1 MKMVVLVENSS
12 RCRLCAE
19 HGLSVY
25 IEYEGK
31 TYLLDTGATALFAEN
46 AKELGIDLSKVDTA
60 FLSHAHYDHS
70 GGFEEF
76 FKENDKA
83 AVYMQETSAE
93 NCFYRT
99 EGKDKYIGIPQY
111 LLENYKSLIANQ
123 NLYRALWNSFRNSAV
138 LTVLCLLICSLAGY
152 GFEIY
157 HTKAKDIVF
166 TILLTAMMVP
176 FAAIMIPMFRMFSRL
191 KLVNTMAAFM
201 LPSISTPFMIM
212 MFRQA
217 SRSFPKDIIEAARMD
232 DAGEWKIMLKV
243 ALPMCR
249 SSLIATMM
257 FSVIGIWNSY
267 FWPLVM
273 TNSDKFRPLTLY
285 VEKLKQDAEQG
296 LQWNL
301 IMAGNLILVV
311 PILIIY
317 CFGSKQIIKAFTYNG
332 IK

>member
-1 MKMVVLVENSS
+1 MSKGKKIGMYLFLIIFSLLSIFPLYYMV
-12 RCRLCAE
+12 CAATNM
-19 HGLSVY
+19 SVDV
-25 IEYEGK
+25 IRGK
-31 TYLLDTGATALFAEN
+31 L
-46 AKELGIDLSKVDTA
+46 
-60 FLSHAHYDHS
+60 
-70 GGFEEF
+70 
-76 FKENDKA
+76 
-83 AVYMQETSAE
+83 
-93 NCFYRT
+93 
-99 EGKDKYIGIPQY
+99 IPGTY

-232 DAGEWKIMLKV
+232 GL
-243 ALPMCR
+243 
-249 SSLIATMM
+249 SSESFLGCL
-257 FSVIGIWNSY
+257 SQ
-267 FWPLVM
+267 
-273 TNSDKFRPLTLY
+273 R
-285 VEKLKQDAEQG
+285 
-296 LQWNL
+296 
-301 IMAGNLILVV
+301 
-311 PILIIY
+311 
-317 CFGSKQIIKAFTYNG
+317 
-332 IK
+332 